1 MSITSKIKYRNLRA
15 KGKIIKY
22 SRATPVK
29 FRVLLKIKKCPEQSL
44 RSSFSP
50 MMTKPKTVPS
60 HISM

>member
-29 FRVLLKIKKCPEQSL
+29 FRVLLKIKSVQNSL
-44 RSSFSP
+44 
-50 MMTKPKTVPS
+50 
-60 HISM
+60 